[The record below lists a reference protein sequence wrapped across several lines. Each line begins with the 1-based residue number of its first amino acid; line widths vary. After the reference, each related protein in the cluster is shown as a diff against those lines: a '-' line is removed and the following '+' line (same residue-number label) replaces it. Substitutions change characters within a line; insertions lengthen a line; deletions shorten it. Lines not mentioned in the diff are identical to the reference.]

1 MITFSQKYLRQAL
14 QGLRVLK
21 VNKQKLAPLHCVLV
35 RGAGDTVTFEA
46 TNLDEYLRFEG
57 RGETSEPAAQLVPY
71 DLLSDALKSGDADSS
86 VTINPGVD
94 LSYNASGA
102 RLSVPLPEHKVEDF
116 APAPVVTGTAIT
128 LPAGVIASVVE
139 AQGCASSDTT
149 RYILNSV
156 LLSPHEVVATDGR
169 QLYRRNGLELAL
181 PKDGVLLPLSGVPG
195 ILQGDHAAELWVV
208 DHEDT
213 VKACVTQG
221 PWRWITKVV
230 AGAFPNWKQVVP
242 RGEDYGSVIQLG
254 AADATRL
261 IAVLPRLPGFKES
274 TSPVRLRVTAHG
286 AELSPPARLPQ
297 VVVALDR
304 SEVTGPN
311 VTIQFNA
318 NLLLGALKR
327 GFRELRVK
335 DEFSP
340 LFMRDDT
347 RINLWMP
354 IRLDDVPAPS
364 APAEPEASPAPVQS
378 NQPNV
383 SQPKLE
389 TNMVALKTPTPESP
403 VAQPAAEPAPAAR
416 IAAPAETPSEASPLD
431 TLHRAKD
438 LLREVQN
445 VLTEA
450 TNGLRDLAKE
460 KRAVERDLEALKRN
474 LRVLK
479 SVEV

>member
-14 QGLRVLK
+14 GGLRVLK
-21 VNKQKLAPLHCVLV
+21 VNKQKIAPLHCVLV

-46 TNLDEYLRFEG
+46 TNLDEHLSFEG
-57 RGETSEPAAQLVPY
+57 RGEADMTRSQLVPF
-71 DLLSDALKSGDADSS
+71 DLLNDALKSADPDSVLTLEADA
-86 VTINPGVD
+86 
-94 LSYNASGA
+94 LSYVTGGA
-102 RLSVPLPEHKVEDF
+102 KLSVPLPEHKVEDF
-116 APAPVVTGTAIT
+116 TPAPVVTGTAIT

-139 AQGCASSDTT
+139 AQGCASTDTS

-156 LLSPHEVVATDGR
+156 LLSPHEVVATNGH
-169 QLYRRNGLELAL
+169 QLYRRNGLKLGL

-195 ILQGDHAAELWVV
+195 ILQGDHAAELWLV
-208 DHEDT
+208 DNGDYL
-213 VKACVTQG
+213 KACVTQG
-221 PWRWITKVV
+221 PWRWITKLV
-230 AGAFPNWKQVVP
+230 AGVFPNWKQVVP
-242 RGEDYGSVIQLG
+242 RGEDYGSVIQIG

-286 AELSPPARLPQ
+286 AELCPPARLPQ

-311 VTIQFNA
+311 VTVQFNA
-318 NLLLGALKR
+318 QFLLGALKR

-354 IRLDDVPAPS
+354 IRLDNAPAPS
-364 APAEPEASPAPVQS
+364 APAEPEALPDPVPS
-378 NQPNV
+378 NETND
-383 SQPKLE
+383 SQPKPD
-389 TNMVALKTPTPESP
+389 TTMVAIKTPTPESP

-438 LLREVQN
+438 LLREVQV

-450 TNGLRDLAKE
+450 SNGLRDLAKE